1 MRQKRIPATLTSIA
15 LFATLGLTACTTNTD
30 PTPPPPS
37 TTTTPDT
44 TPEPQPEPTETPTS
58 DPTAPSGPPEK
69 PAAMANN
76 DEEGALAAAE
86 YFLDA
91 SAYAL
96 LMGDERLMKEFAA
109 AHCTFCDTLLNEIEV
124 DKQNGRTRTLVNFSI
139 TGETKVTDRD
149 NAWIIEAPVTFQ
161 GAHQESDGKN
171 ISGKPQTWDGTL
183 FLFNKNGNWSFD
195 NLTLSNEQ

>member
-1 MRQKRIPATLTSIA
+1 MVAAITVLAVFSLLSCSSETPATPASSTPSIA
-15 LFATLGLTACTTNTD
+15 TE
-30 PTPPPPS
+30 TPADS
-37 TTTTPDT
+37 SLD
-44 TPEPQPEPTETPTS
+44 PTETPTS

-76 DEEGALAAAE
+76 NEEGALAAAE

-109 AHCTFCDTLLNEIEV
+109 AHCTFCDTLLNEIEA

-149 NAWIIEAPVTFQ
+149 NAWIIEAPVTLQ

-183 FLFNKNGNWSFD
+183 FLFNKNGTWSFD
-195 NLTLSNEQ
+195 NLELVNER